1 MARITKSR
9 GQSTKERNRIR
20 TRGGICLGDHISISG
35 MSGVHMV
42 QGKKEEDLLP
52 EDIVEAITGR
62 EVEIIVFKDEMVTAA
77 E

>member
-1 MARITKSR
+1 MTRITKNR

-20 TRGGICLGDHISISG
+20 TRGGICLGDRISISG
-35 MSGVHMV
+35 MSGVHTV

-62 EVEIIVFKDEMVTAA
+62 EVEIIVFKDEMVTAV